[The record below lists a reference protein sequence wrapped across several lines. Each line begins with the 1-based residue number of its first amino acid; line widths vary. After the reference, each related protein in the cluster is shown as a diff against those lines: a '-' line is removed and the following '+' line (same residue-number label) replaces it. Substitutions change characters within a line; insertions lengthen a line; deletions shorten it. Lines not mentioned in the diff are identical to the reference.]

1 MKTLFKK
8 CVLVTAALIIALG
21 SATAISGCKKKEA
34 SPLQKTA
41 EPTKQEAAKT
51 AEQAKKDATKTAEQ
65 TKKTVEKAVEPNK

>member
-41 EPTKQEAAKT
+41 EPTKTT

>member
-21 SATAISGCKKKEA
+21 SAMAISGCKKKEA
-34 SPLQKTA
+34 SPLQKTT
-41 EPTKQEAAKT
+41 EQTKT
-51 AEQAKKDATKTAEQ
+51 TVEQAKKDATKTAEQ